1 MASDGGTG
9 PLGNMTARGHTMKE
23 LAKQILPEL
32 VWRGLWRMKNAIA
45 TPVRVQRFMDAAG
58 YTVADKAD
66 YYSPMSSVPELR
78 ASVSRWLKPS
88 ALVGVSYDLEWM
100 KRELSGL

>member
-9 PLGNMTARGHTMKE
+9 PIGNMTARGRTVKE
-23 LAKQILPEL
+23 LAKQILPES

-58 YTVADKAD
+58 YNVAEKAD
-66 YYSPMSSVPELR
+66 YYSPMSSVPAPRFR
-78 ASVSRWLKPS
+78 AGSSRARSS
-88 ALVGVSYDLEWM
+88 ASPTTW
-100 KRELSGL
+100 SG